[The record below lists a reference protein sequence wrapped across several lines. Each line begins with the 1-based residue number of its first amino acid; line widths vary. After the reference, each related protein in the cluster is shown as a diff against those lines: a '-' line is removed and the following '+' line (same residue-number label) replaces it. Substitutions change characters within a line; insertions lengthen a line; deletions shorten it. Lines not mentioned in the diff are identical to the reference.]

1 METQHHATKQNL
13 TWKLQHKFKKLEC
26 QHGTINKLYIY
37 IYIYYK
43 GKPKKNHTIEQSLQ
57 KKTQKMKAM

>member
-13 TWKLQHKFKKLEC
+13 TWKLQHKLKKLEC

-37 IYIYYK
+37 I
-43 GKPKKNHTIEQSLQ
+43 L
-57 KKTQKMKAM
+57 

>member
-37 IYIYYK
+37 TIK
-43 GKPKKNHTIEQSLQ
+43 ESLKKPHNRTKLA